1 MGLLRIIQC
10 LIKSDTDDLTLM
22 KKIMMLAQREGP
34 NVATIPVMT
43 ILNQIILRSYPC
55 AMHFLEDNFYSPVF
69 R

>member
-1 MGLLRIIQC
+1 
-10 LIKSDTDDLTLM
+10 M